1 MKIMAIGDLNND
13 KNADLVVTNMEQDVI
28 KVLLFN
34 DTSKKYNEQ

>member
-1 MKIMAIGDLNND
+1 MAIGDLNND